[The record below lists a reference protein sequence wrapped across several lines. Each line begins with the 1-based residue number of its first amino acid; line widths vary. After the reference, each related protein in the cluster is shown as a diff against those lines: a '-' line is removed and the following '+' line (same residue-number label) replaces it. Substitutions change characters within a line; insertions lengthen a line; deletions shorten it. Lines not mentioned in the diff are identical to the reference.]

1 MIRFNSARHVR
12 TLGFIA
18 AASLLLAAFAACG
31 PATSTSTNTAPIK
44 IGFTVS
50 LTGDFS
56 ADGKAIQQGYQLWAD
71 TINAHGGL
79 LGRKSELDMLHDAS
93 SAEQGTTDYQKL
105 ISVDKVDLTFWPFS
119 TLLTQPPSG
128 VAPRYG
134 YALPAGAGG
143 G

>member
-71 TINAHGGL
+71 TINAHGG
-79 LGRKSELDMLHDAS
+79 RARAQSEPCNITHARH
-93 SAEQGTTDYQKL
+93 AQ
-105 ISVDKVDLTFWPFS
+105 
-119 TLLTQPPSG
+119 
-128 VAPRYG
+128 RRR
-134 YALPAGAGG
+134 
-143 G
+143 

>member
-18 AASLLLAAFAACG
+18 AASLLLATFAACG

-56 ADGKAIQQGYQLWAD
+56 ADGKAIEQGYELWRD

-79 LGRKSELDMLHDAS
+79 LQRQSEPGTLHHAR
-93 SAEQGTTDYQKL
+93 SAEQTNTDHQLL
-105 ISVDKVDLTFWPFS
+105 ISVDKVD
-119 TLLTQPPSG
+119 
-128 VAPRYG
+128 
-134 YALPAGAGG
+134 
-143 G
+143 